1 MSSKKSSS
9 KTVTVKTT
17 AKSKTSSKKTGDVK
31 KSQQQVK
38 LESWKKKVKKA
49 TNAGNY
55 QIWLTYNSNKKRLQ
69 IPVLPEKVEISYPD
83 KDDSTYVYGVGE
95 VIIAKHPGAVQ
106 IKFSSI
112 FPDGPCQGSI
122 SNPKD
127 PKEAR
132 EFMENMMNRT
142 APGKFII
149 TAGPCSVNIACRIS
163 FECYEIGGDVGTL
176 YYTLTVTE
184 YKKTSVRKLKV
195 AKSGTTKTKKAK
207 VTSSSKRA
215 STKTNSETYVVKS
228 GDCLWNLAVK
238 YYGKGSEYTK
248 IYNANKEAIESDAKK
263 HGYKSSNNGSRIWVG
278 LKLTIPNAS

>member
-1 MSSKKSSS
+1 MSSKKNSA

-17 AKSKTSSKKTGDVK
+17 AKSKTSSSKKKTSDVK
-31 KSQQQVK
+31 KSQQQAK
-38 LESWKKKVKKA
+38 IEKWKKKVKKA
-49 TNAGNY
+49 TSSGDY

-69 IPVLPEKVEISYPD
+69 LPVLPEKVEISYPD
-83 KDDSTYVYGVGE
+83 KDDKAYVYGVGE
-95 VIIAKHPGAVQ
+95 VIIAKHPGAAQ

-142 APGKFII
+142 TPGKFII
-149 TAGPCSVNIACRIS
+149 TAGPCSVNIACRIK
-163 FECYEIGGDVGTL
+163 FECNEIGGDVGTL

-195 AKSGTTKTKKAK
+195 TKNKKAK
-207 VTSSSKRA
+207 VTSSSKRT
-215 STKTNSETYVVKS
+215 STKTKSGTYVVKS
-228 GDCLWNLAVK
+228 GDCLWNIAVK
-238 YYGKGSEYTK
+238 YYSSGSKWTQ
-248 IYNANKEAIESDAKK
+248 IYNANKAAIEADAKK
-263 HGYKSSNNGSRIWVG
+263 HGYKSSNNGNRIWAG